1 ATPEN
6 SSENIQ
12 DIVGLIRGELLVG
25 ARVGAR
31 PWATTERIDA
41 LQFALFNGPGGGI
54 ERTLYALNPEVPCLS
69 PIVSAAYPTRLSAL
83 LRQLETVARTADFHA
98 SPLDAHSA
106 AFLAQHIGVG
116 RHGLAA
122 LAGRAPHQGERS
134 I

>member
-1 ATPEN
+1 LLDPEGPIRYRSIAVMPDSIGALLATLMATPEN

-83 LRQLETVARTADFHA
+83 LRQLETVA
-98 SPLDAHSA
+98 
-106 AFLAQHIGVG
+106 
-116 RHGLAA
+116 
-122 LAGRAPHQGERS
+122 
-134 I
+134 